1 MEKRFF
7 TDNEHPAVV
16 QEHEDVYISSD
27 GREIV
32 AKANRITEYA
42 AKPRWKKIGHSI
54 LSTAIATGINMIF
67 LPTLTTMR
75 LNGNKQPAGSWGII
89 KLKT

>member
-54 LSTAIATGINMIF
+54 LSTAIATGIYMSGAFVLYKYDIPPN
-67 LPTLTTMR
+67 PH
-75 LNGNKQPAGSWGII
+75 NDEVEW
-89 KLKT
+89 